1 MINAC
6 RNNTGGFFFFFDKC
20 LANILRYIRHETDDL
35 KPCDCVT
42 VLRGIVKKKK
52 KLETIRFFFV
62 LNFLNVSRNDD
73 DEFIRYKSNFLV
85 EKNVYVGEHVCE
97 YSSWKSN

>member
-52 KLETIRFFFV
+52 KIGNNTFLFRLELFERFEE
-62 LNFLNVSRNDD
+62 RRRR
-73 DEFIRYKSNFLV
+73 I
-85 EKNVYVGEHVCE
+85 
-97 YSSWKSN
+97 YSL